1 MRPLDWL
8 VMLGTLAAIVIYGV
22 YKTRNV
28 NNVKSYLL
36 GDRDLP
42 WWTIGLSIMA
52 TQASAITF
60 LSTPGKAYEDGLG
73 FAQFYFGLPVA
84 MVILC
89 VFILPIY
96 YRLNVYTAYEYLE
109 QRFDIKTRTLTSS
122 LFLIQRG
129 LAAGITIYAPAIIL
143 SNILNWDLDITIL
156 CTGLVVI
163 FYTVKGG
170 TTAVSVTQK
179 QQMIIILTGMFIAAI
194 LLVNQLPED
203 ISFYD
208 TVSLAGKMDKL
219 EVVDFTFDLENRY
232 TFWSGMLGG
241 VFLFLSY
248 FGTDQSQV
256 QRYLSGK
263 SLSESRLGLLF
274 NGMIKVPM
282 QFLVLFI
289 GVLVFIFFQFIEPPI
304 HFNKSNLQKVEAS
317 QYAGQLSDLEADFSN
332 VFKEKQTNLRSL
344 LVAIESEDELKISK
358 AQSLYN
364 LSLDKDLALRK
375 QTDDL
380 ITLVDDDAEI
390 KDDDYVFISFVINYL
405 PVGLVGLLL
414 AVIFSAAMSSTA
426 SELNALATTT
436 VIDIYK
442 RSLNQNKSDEHY
454 LSASKW
460 FTIFW
465 GAICLLF
472 ALRASLFDNLIE
484 AVNIIG
490 SLFYGTILGIFFAAF
505 FFDKYRKST
514 LVVSVI
520 TFSLVVGVC
529 SSLAYKSELGSQM
542 ISNFGL
548 SNTVPFILGTMA
560 LAGLIAALFISKY
573 FTRIGAK
580 SVFYGALLAEVF
592 VIVIYALDH
601 YDYVN
606 IAYLWLNLIGCFL
619 VLMFSLLIEKLLV
632 GKKID
637 VLN

>member
-22 YKTRNV
+22 YKTRNI
-28 NNVKSYLL
+28 NSTKSYLL

-96 YRLNVYTAYEYLE
+96 YKLNVYTAYEYLE
-109 QRFDIKTRTLTSS
+109 GRFDVKTRTLTSM

-143 SNILNWDLDITIL
+143 SNILNWDLNLTIF

-163 FYTVKGG
+163 FYTVFGG
-170 TTAVSVTQK
+170 TKAVSQTQK
-179 QQMIIILTGMFIAAI
+179 QQMIIILIGMFIAAVI
-194 LLVNQLPED
+194 LVNQLPPD

-219 EVVDFTFDLENRY
+219 DVVDFTFDLENRY

-274 NGMIKVPM
+274 NGMVKVPM

-304 HFNKSNLQKVEAS
+304 HFNKSNLQKVQAS
-317 QYAGQLSDLEADFSN
+317 EYAEELTNLETDFSL
-332 VFKEKQTNLRSL
+332 VFKEKQVNLRSL
-344 LVAIESEDELKISK
+344 LTAIETENEESISQ
-358 AQSLYN
+358 AQRIYN

-380 ITLVDDDAEI
+380 IIKADSDAEI

-442 RSLNQNKSDEHY
+442 RSINQGKDDAHY

-465 GAICLLF
+465 GAVCLSF
-472 ALRASLFDNLIE
+472 ALVASLFDNLIE

-490 SLFYGTILGIFFAAF
+490 SLFYGTILGIFFVAF
-505 FFDKYRKST
+505 FFEKYRKST
-514 LVVSVI
+514 LVVTVI
-520 TFSLVVGVC
+520 TFSLFVGVC
-529 SSLAYKSELGSQM
+529 ISLFLKAQNGLD
-542 ISNFGL
+542 ILTNFQIKNSVPLIL
-548 SNTVPFILGTMA
+548 SFMA
-560 LAGLIAALFISKY
+560 IAGLIAGLFISKY
-573 FTRIGAK
+573 FVRIGSQA
-580 SVFYGALLAEVF
+580 VFFGALLAESF
-592 VIVIYALDH
+592 VILIYYLDH
-601 YDYVN
+601 YDYIN
-606 IAYLWLNLIGCFL
+606 IAYLWLNLIGCVL
-619 VLMFSLLIEKLLV
+619 VLIFSILIEKFLV
-632 GKKID
+632 KE
-637 VLN
+637 VSMN